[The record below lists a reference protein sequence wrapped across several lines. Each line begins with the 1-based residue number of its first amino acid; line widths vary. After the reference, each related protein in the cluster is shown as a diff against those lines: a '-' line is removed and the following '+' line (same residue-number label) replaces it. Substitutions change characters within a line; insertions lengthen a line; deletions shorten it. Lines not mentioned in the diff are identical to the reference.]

1 MTRINTGI
9 RAFELTDQLLMA
21 EYREILRVPN
31 MAFKWLKRHPICDHS
46 SLPKVFSLNTGH
58 VRFFY
63 NKLAYI
69 ESRYADL
76 HTELLFRK
84 YKIQFYDIFEKF
96 TNDDDLLELYNDYNE
111 TPNDRLIVSLRI
123 KDRLETTKGRVT
135 MHKEP
140 ITAQAWYDDISA
152 SESHLRQVSNNLIQR
167 AAV

>member
-21 EYREILRVPN
+21 ECREILRVPN

-46 SLPKVFSLNTGH
+46 SLPEVFSLNTGH

-76 HTELLFRK
+76 HSELLFRK
-84 YKIQFYDIFEKF
+84 YNVKFYDIFNSF
-96 TNDDDLLELYNDYNE
+96 TNDDDLLELYNDYDE

-123 KDRLETTKGRVT
+123 KERLETTKGKIT
-135 MHKEP
+135 IHKRP
-140 ITAQAWYDDISA
+140 ITAKEWYKDISE
-152 SESHLRQVSNNLIQR
+152 SEIHLRHVTSNLIQK
-167 AAV
+167 AAI